1 MRTIST
7 VLMCLFLCGGGGSA
21 RADAALDRA
30 FATAIGPG
38 APGGVVLVLRHGRVV
53 AKKAYGLASVEL
65 GTAMKVDDRFRIASI
80 SKQLTAVAV
89 LQLVDEGKVDL
100 AAPIGQ
106 YLTGTP
112 RAWAK
117 VTIAELLS
125 HTSGIVTRADAPA
138 AVTAA
143 LDRATTLAE
152 LRKILDAQPLGA
164 FGPGTRHVYNNWG
177 YSLLA
182 QLLETESGRTYC
194 DYVAE
199 RLLRPLGMTHTE
211 CADTHAVV
219 AGLVTGYGRSASHAL
234 IRPDDF
240 PLNAPAAAA
249 GGWVS
254 TVDDLAKWALAL
266 HGGKLLKPATYA
278 QLIAP
283 TVLPGGEVV
292 PYGFGTRLRTVDGRP
307 IVAANGDVPGFH
319 AEIAVDRAADCIAI
333 ALYNFQ
339 LYNFRAP
346 YFYFSRRLLAFARGQ
361 PHVEPAVATDDL
373 ARYVGTYSGPDKVSP
388 RRQVQLEG
396 GKLYSKE
403 EGDPGRDELVPLG
416 HGLFR
421 FGEDDDT
428 RLTFAS
434 DHDVVTGV
442 RISVDGSDDAG
453 YAQTRQ
459 R

>member
-1 MRTIST
+1 MAVGAIDGR
-7 VLMCLFLCGGGGSA
+7 SA
-21 RADAALDRA
+21 RADAALDRS
-30 FATAIGPG
+30 FAGAIGPG
-38 APGGVVLVLRHGRVV
+38 SPGGVVVVIRHGRVV
-53 AKKAYGLASVEL
+53 LKQAYGLASVEL

-100 AAPIGQ
+100 GAPIGR
-106 YLTGTP
+106 YLHDAP
-112 RAWAK
+112 KAWAQ
-117 VTIAELLS
+117 VTVAQLLS
-125 HTSGIVTRADAPA
+125 HTSGIVTRADAPP

-143 LDRATTLAE
+143 LDQATTLAG
-152 LRKILDAQPLGA
+152 LRKILDAQPLHEA
-164 FGPGTRHVYNNWG
+164 PGTRHAYNNWG

-182 QLLETESGRTYC
+182 QLLEAESGQRYC
-194 DYVAE
+194 DYVTQ
-199 RLLRPLGMTHTE
+199 RLLAPLGMTRTE

-234 IRPDDF
+234 VRPDDF

-254 TVDDLAKWALAL
+254 TADDLAKWALAL

-278 QLIAP
+278 RLIAP

-292 PYGFGTRLRTVDGRP
+292 PYGLGTRLRTVDGRP

-319 AEIAVDRAADCIAI
+319 AEIAVDREADCIAVG
-333 ALYNFQ
+333 LYNFQ

-361 PHVEPAVATDDL
+361 SHVEAAVAADAL
-373 ARYVGTYSGPDKVSP
+373 ARYVGSYSGPDQRSP
-388 RRQVQLEG
+388 HRQVQLEG

-403 EGDPGRDELVPLG
+403 DGDPGRDELIPLG

-428 RLTFAS
+428 RLTFTS
-434 DHDVVTGV
+434 DHDAVTGV
-442 RISVDGSDDAG
+442 RIRVDGSDDAG